1 MVHGDSVAKLLNKIV
16 DRYDANDDEEVTK
29 QEFETALLNEGFG
42 TSTVNEIYKH
52 AFANWDSDKNMRL
65 SKKEV
70 KELAK
75 KWAYFPG
82 DQSK

>member
-1 MVHGDSVAKLLNKIV
+1 MSNTEEEQRVLQNFL

-75 KWAYFPG
+75 KWASFPG